1 MSSSTQILSPRDT
14 NSFNFSSSRQQ
25 HDSSNT
31 KQRLVA
37 NCSSPTPTTTGIS
50 SVSWKASSSFKRSN
64 TNNTSNLTQ
73 SLPDIKIAGATDGLL
88 SATSSATPLGTNKR
102 KSLPVR
108 LPQTPPKGSATTRT
122 NTNGSILLGTTTTT
136 TTTPISKRER
146 IQAASSPSPFKSSS
160 DRYIPNR
167 AYLDVDICRDT
178 IVTAE
183 MRRST
188 SGGEASEEQPHTPL
202 QSEFNSRMRGALLNV
217 PIRFPPALETT
228 TSTSRHQS
236 ATDAND
242 GTPLSASLALFDPC
256 RTVALSD
263 MDPAYR
269 SGEECTTTTT
279 TPHHGRLLTFRADAS
294 PVRRESF
301 LVSTT
306 EDRQQQHKRR
316 NNNSE
321 QSQNNNTNC
330 ADPYLQDQ
338 LRVLNRLSYYGRRS
352 SSFGGSSPADYMA
365 IEEAGLRS
373 VAKKI
378 GRKIATA
385 PTRILDAPN
394 LVDDYYLNLVSWSSD
409 NILAV
414 ALGQSVYLWYGDNE
428 QIEHLLTLTGPEDYV
443 TSVCWCNREG
453 CSNYIAVGTNE
464 SAVQLWDASVLQ
476 KVRNL
481 RGHTSRIGSL
491 AWNQNWLSTGS
502 RDSSILQH
510 DVRAPQNVVATYI
523 GHTQEVCGL
532 KWSHDGNTLASGGNE
547 NFLCL
552 WDAAISSRGRST
564 SSTAEPLP
572 TTSSSIVSP
581 RVTLTQHKAAVK
593 ALAWCPFQRGVLASG
608 GGTAD
613 RSIKFWNTN
622 SATLLNTI
630 DTGSQVC
637 SLLWSTHSKEICSS
651 HGFSE
656 YQLILWRY
664 PLMTKIQ
671 EFTGHHARVL
681 HMEPSPNGS
690 CVVSAAADE
699 TLRFWDIFGS
709 APNKNRARSLSLGL
723 NGSAIT
729 FSIR

>member
-1 MSSSTQILSPRDT
+1 MNSSTQILSPRDT
-14 NSFNFSSSRQQ
+14 NSFNFSSRQQ
-25 HDSSNT
+25 HDSSIT
-31 KQRLVA
+31 KQRLTA
-37 NCSSPTPTTTGIS
+37 NCSSTTPTATGIS
-50 SVSWKASSSFKRSN
+50 SHSWKASSSFKRFN

-73 SLPDIKIAGATDGLL
+73 SLPDIKNAAAPDGLL
-88 SATSSATPLGTNKR
+88 TASSSATPRGTNKR

-108 LPQTPPKGSATTRT
+108 LPHTPPRGSATTRS
-122 NTNGSILLGTTTTT
+122 NTNGSILLG

-146 IQAASSPSPFKSSS
+146 IQAALSPSPFKSSS

-167 AYLDVDICRDT
+167 AYLDVNICRDT

-183 MRRST
+183 MRRSA
-188 SGGEASEEQPHTPL
+188 SGGETSEEQPHTPL
-202 QSEFNSRMRGALLNV
+202 QTEFNSRMRGALLNV
-217 PIRFPPALETT
+217 PIRFPPAGEATT
-228 TSTSRHQS
+228 TTSRHQS
-236 ATDAND
+236 TMDGNDD

-269 SGEECTTTTT
+269 SGEESTM
-279 TPHHGRLLTFRADAS
+279 TPDHGRLLTFRADAS

-301 LVSTT
+301 LVST
-306 EDRQQQHKRR
+306 EDGQQHQHKRR
-316 NNNSE
+316 NSNSE
-321 QSQNNNTNC
+321 QSQNNNMNC

-428 QIEHLLTLTGPEDYV
+428 QIDHLLTLTGPEDYV

-464 SAVQLWDASVLQ
+464 SAVQLWDASALQ
-476 KVRNL
+476 KVRTL

-491 AWNQNWLSTGS
+491 AWNQNWLSSGS

-532 KWSHDGNTLASGGNE
+532 KWSQDGNTLASGGNE

-564 SSTAEPLP
+564 SSAAEQSP

-613 RSIKFWNTN
+613 
-622 SATLLNTI
+622 
-630 DTGSQVC
+630 V
-637 SLLWSTHSKEICSS
+637 SKN
-651 HGFSE
+651 F
-656 YQLILWRY
+656 
-664 PLMTKIQ
+664 
-671 EFTGHHARVL
+671 
-681 HMEPSPNGS
+681 
-690 CVVSAAADE
+690 
-699 TLRFWDIFGS
+699 
-709 APNKNRARSLSLGL
+709 
-723 NGSAIT
+723 
-729 FSIR
+729 